1 MPLNDLNQMFSIVDP
16 NTGKPTDYLMRLL
29 RDRGVEV
36 TNVEEA
42 VQVLQTD
49 TALLESIVN
58 QINGT
63 VINAGVGL
71 SGGGTIGT
79 TDPITIDLENT
90 TVTPGAYTNA
100 NITVDAQGRL
110 TAAANGSAGGG
121 GGGVTVLAKDAALYS
136 LPGGVTTLQV
146 LRTYTVPANTLTAD
160 GDMLLIRVWG
170 GLTAAGGGTRSFNVR
185 LTEGANTITSGLS
198 TTVQPRSLTMEVWA
212 VRLNSTTLR
221 VFYRPLTNAAL
232 YTASGAIDTAT
243 SRQNSLNMTFNPA
256 NPLVIDATGQATT
269 AGAGAVEC
277 RLFHVEL
284 HK

>member
-1 MPLNDLNQMFSIVDP
+1 MSLNDLNQMFSIVDP
-16 NTGKPTDYLMRLL
+16 STGKPTDYLMRLL

-42 VQVLQTD
+42 VQVLQED
-49 TALLESIVN
+49 TALLESILN

-63 VINAGVGL
+63 VFNAGVGL
-71 SGGGTIGT
+71 SGGGTLGT
-79 TDPITIDLENT
+79 TDPITFDLENT
-90 TVTPGAYTNA
+90 AVTAGSYTNA

-110 TAAANGSAGGG
+110 TAASNGTSG

-146 LRTYTVPANTLTAD
+146 LRSYTVPANTLSAD

-170 GLTAAGGGTRSFNVR
+170 GLTAAGGGTRNFAVR
-185 LTEGANTITSGLS
+185 LTAGANTINSGLS
-198 TTVQPRSLTMEVWA
+198 TTVQPRSLSMEVWA
-212 VRLNSTTLR
+212 VRLNSTELR
-221 VFYRPLTNAAL
+221 VFYRPLT
-232 YTASGAIDTAT
+232 TASLYGGASTVLEASFSFQGSAT
-243 SRQNSLNMTFNPA
+243 LTFNPA
-256 NPLVIDATGQATT
+256 NPLVIDAIGRATT

>member
-1 MPLNDLNQMFSIVDP
+1 MSLNDLNQMFSIVDP

-49 TALLESIVN
+49 TALLESILN

-71 SGGGTIGT
+71 TGGGTIGT
-79 TDPITIDLENT
+79 DDPITIDLENT
-90 TVTPGAYTNA
+90 AVTAGSYTNA

-110 TAAANGSAGGG
+110 TAAANGTAG

-160 GDMLLIRVWG
+160 GDTKR
-170 GLTAAGGGTRSFNVR
+170 RRDNVK
-185 LTEGANTITSGLS
+185 
-198 TTVQPRSLTMEVWA
+198 
-212 VRLNSTTLR
+212 
-221 VFYRPLTNAAL
+221 
-232 YTASGAIDTAT
+232 
-243 SRQNSLNMTFNPA
+243 
-256 NPLVIDATGQATT
+256 
-269 AGAGAVEC
+269 GAVS
-277 RLFHVEL
+277 
-284 HK
+284 